1 MVSAERGPLLVAGVH
16 SVRGEQVG
24 EVPKNQTAKELLP
37 GWTIVALSPK
47 FKNKQNQKFI
57 QL

>member
-37 GWTIVALSPK
+37 G
-47 FKNKQNQKFI
+47 
-57 QL
+57 